1 MGGSKYTWQEIYSH
15 LFDKNQLASA
25 TKPSWLMNIC
35 SGVIK
40 GLIIIF
46 ICINFLTSL
55 KVISYC

>member
-1 MGGSKYTWQEIYSH
+1 MREGDKKSIHIY
-15 LFDKNQLASA
+15 LVKNKLASA
-25 TKPSWLMNIC
+25 SKPSWLMNIC

-46 ICINFLTSL
+46 ICINVLTSL

>member
-1 MGGSKYTWQEIYSH
+1 MREGDKKSIHIY
-15 LFDKNQLASA
+15 LVKNKLASA
-25 TKPSWLMNIC
+25 SKPSWLMNIC

-46 ICINFLTSL
+46 ICINVLTPL